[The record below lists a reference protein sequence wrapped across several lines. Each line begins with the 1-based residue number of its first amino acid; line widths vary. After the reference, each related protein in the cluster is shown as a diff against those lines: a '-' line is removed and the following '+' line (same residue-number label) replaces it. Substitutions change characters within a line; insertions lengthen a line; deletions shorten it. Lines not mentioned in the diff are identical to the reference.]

1 MMNQPKRTG
10 FISKLKDTS
19 NNSTASLLIVYIAI
33 CVVFSVLS
41 PYFLSVKNLINMA
54 TFASITGVMG
64 AGVTVAMLIGNIDI
78 SQYSVL
84 TLAGIVAAYGL
95 ESGMPLAA
103 VIILAILVGVA
114 CGAVNGVL
122 VSILRLSGIIATMGT
137 MQIFR
142 GLAYIITDGN
152 TIMIN
157 NKDFDIIGRGQVF
170 NIVPVSVIIMIGVFV
185 LIYFLLNRTIFGRNI
200 FAVGGSENASFLA
213 GIKVVSIKFGA
224 MIVSSVFAAVA
235 GLILCSQVSAAV
247 PSTGIGSE
255 MVVLAAVILGGIS
268 LSGGK
273 GRISGTIIGIL
284 ILATIQNGLTLLS
297 VPSFYQMLIN
307 GCVLIAAVT
316 LDVVRS
322 GVLKK
327 K

>member
-1 MMNQPKRTG
+1 MRNQAKNTS
-10 FISKLKDTS
+10 FFCKLKDTS

-33 CVVFSVLS
+33 CVVFAILS

-54 TFASITGVMG
+54 TVASITGVMG

-78 SQYSVL
+78 SQYAVL

-95 ESGMPLAA
+95 ESGLPLVVVILLA
-103 VIILAILVGVA
+103 VLIGVI
-114 CGAVNGVL
+114 CGAINGVL
-122 VSILRLSGIIATMGT
+122 VSILKLSGIIATMGT

-152 TIMIN
+152 TVMIMN
-157 NKDFDIIGRGQVF
+157 QEFDFIGSGQVF
-170 NIVPVSVIIMIGVFV
+170 NVIPVSVLIMIGVFILV
-185 LIYFLLNRTIFGRNI
+185 YFLLNKTIFGRNL
-200 FAVGGSENASFLA
+200 FAVGGNESASFLA
-213 GIKVVSIKFGA
+213 GIKIIRVKFGA

-235 GLILCSQVSAAV
+235 GLILCSQVSAAI
-247 PSTGIGSE
+247 PSTGVGSE

-322 GVLKK
+322 GALKK
-327 K
+327 T